1 MQGHELGTGNFSIVE
16 SQQGDILRSSLVI
29 KNLGQKHYG
38 EYGCR
43 VTNQMGEAF
52 LAIKL
57 KPVGE
62 LRVGI

>member
-1 MQGHELGTGNFSIVE
+1 ME
-16 SQQGDILRSSLVI
+16 SQQGDVVRSSLVI
-29 KNLGQKHYG
+29 KDLRQKHYG

>member
-16 SQQGDILRSSLVI
+16 SQQGDVVRSSLVI
-29 KNLGQKHYG
+29 KELGQKHYG